1 MGLNRAE
8 SEVEMK
14 TVSLDVLK
22 ITLRTRNANGESWAK
37 MGREYDVNPAVI
49 WRIANEGYNPKNI
62 EVRERLCLP
71 ELVTREVYR
80 DGAGRFTKDTR

>member
-1 MGLNRAE
+1 
-8 SEVEMK
+8 MK

-22 ITLRTRNANGESWAK
+22 TTLLTRNASGESWAE

-49 WRIANEGYNPKNI
+49 WRIANEGYNPKS
-62 EVRERLCLP
+62 EWTRKCLCLP

-80 DGAGRFTKDTR
+80 NEAGRFTKDTR